1 MQCVPS
7 AAWHCISSRLYDPD
21 TRQAPGNSD
30 PVPHSV
36 RGGGEEERVF
46 VETPAR
52 RSHPHHTQRLGP
64 GWVKLLGIGDARLV
78 SMWILENHLSF
89 QHPTLLDP
97 YIMIYL
103 EPYF

>member
-1 MQCVPS
+1 MQC
-7 AAWHCISSRLYDPD
+7 AACHCISSRLYDPD

-52 RSHPHHTQRLGP
+52 RSHPHHTQRPGP

-78 SMWILENHLSF
+78 SMWILENQCLF
-89 QHPTLLDP
+89 NTPLGFMPD
-97 YIMIYL
+97 IMI
-103 EPYF
+103 